1 MNSDPDI
8 IEFDVC
14 LDSPLV
20 IWEAEVECLHQVF
33 LDSEQLLKNH
43 IINHEVRARASEQNA
58 LSKLG
63 DNNSRYALHCE
74 HQADWENQLE
84 IFNGVYKRYFRNHFL
99 VALCGI
105 YETSLQ
111 ELANYINRIAK
122 KRCDISDRRKKE
134 GKRESTNEYLVRFF
148 REELQIEI
156 FSKESNYE
164 SIMETAYQ
172 IRNIVA
178 HKEGH
183 IDINK
188 GRDKKT
194 LSQLAC
200 SDRESSQH
208 VGMFGSDFLV
218 LTTDYIEKIFAVVDS
233 VFEEIKRHDKSFLA
247 SK

>member
-20 IWEAEVECLHQVF
+20 IWEAEVEFLHQVF
-33 LDSEQLLKNH
+33 LDSEHLLKNH
-43 IINHEVRARASEQNA
+43 IINHEVRAKASEKSS

-63 DNNSRYALHCE
+63 DKNSRYKLHCE
-74 HQADWENQLE
+74 HQADLENQLE
-84 IFNGVYKRYFRNHFL
+84 IFNGVCKRYFRNHFL

-111 ELANYINRIAK
+111 ELANYINGTDK
-122 KRCDISDRRKKE
+122 KRCDISDKKKE
-134 GKRESTNEYLVRFF
+134 EPTNKYLVRFF
-148 REELQIEI
+148 REELHIEI

-164 SIMETAYQ
+164 SIMETAYR

-178 HKEGH
+178 HKDSY
-183 IDINK
+183 IDEK
-188 GRDKKT
+188 GKDKKT

-200 SDRESSQH
+200 IDRESSQQL
-208 VGMFGSDFLV
+208 GMFGSDVLV
-218 LTTDYIEKIFAVVDS
+218 LTTAYIEKIFAVVES
-233 VFEEIKRHDKSFLA
+233 VFEEIKRHDKSLLA
-247 SK
+247 NK